1 MFFCFLANFPPF
13 AIKKTNRDALL
24 HKNPYHTTMT
34 TSRRHDG
41 LIDNT
46 YASTQYTLADADGIE
61 LVTTEGEEIVVYT
74 KLSHTAISI
83 DRDEF
88 ISYE

>member
-1 MFFCFLANFPPF
+1 
-13 AIKKTNRDALL
+13 
-24 HKNPYHTTMT
+24 MT

-88 ISYE
+88 ISYD